1 MMELPR
7 RIVDGGA
14 GKWER
19 QVILSGRLDA
29 PSQGF
34 RRRLARRLGLLAG
47 TAALAG
53 ASTTSAKVLGTGLL
67 LKWLGTGIIAGVVAG
82 GVSYGVRVAVDR
94 ASAPSAVGGRDEA
107 RGSTAEE
114 GRAVLGSPP
123 AAPSNVDLRSPPV
136 ASFEIPE
143 VAAKKPPPSAPS
155 SAPSAKAGL
164 AEETAAI
171 NHIQAAL
178 TAGDAAAALKRID
191 DYERTYPGGLLSVE
205 AEVLRITALSA
216 LGSRGEFEWR
226 ARRFLKEFPGSPY
239 AGRVRSLLEGRGTAP

>member
-1 MMELPR
+1 MELPR

-29 PSQGF
+29 PSQAF
-34 RRRLARRLGLLAG
+34 RRRLARRLGVLAG

-82 GVSYGVRVAVDR
+82 GLSHGVRVAVDR
-94 ASAPSAVGGRDEA
+94 DAVRPAVSLQAEA

-114 GRAVLGSPP
+114 GRAALGSPP
-123 AAPSNVDLRSPPV
+123 EARSKVDLRTPPV

-143 VAAKKPPPSAPS
+143 VAVKKPPPNS
-155 SAPSAKAGL
+155 SSPAPSAKAGL
-164 AEETAAI
+164 AEETVAI
-171 NHIQAAL
+171 NHIQSAL

-226 ARRFLKEFPGSPY
+226 ARRFLREFPGSPY
-239 AGRVRSLLEGRGTAP
+239 AGRVRSLLEGRGTVP